1 MFPKVRQSITQ
12 LNYSIEKSYKNLIQ
26 LLNSII
32 LLVDYISCS
41 IEKMNRKLN
50 NRLIKNIN

>member
-32 LLVDYISCS
+32 LLVDYISRS